1 MNLLLIG
8 FMGAGKTTVGK
19 LLAERLGYQFVDT
32 DDLIVERAGKTIP
45 RIFAEDGE
53 ARFRQWETEV
63 IRSLS
68 EHTQHVIALGGGVVK
83 REENLPL
90 LKAAGLI
97 VYLAASPEELARRIH
112 AMPGTRP
119 LIDGGG
125 EKKTLPEVEE
135 RVRKLLAERLPLYER
150 AADVVIE
157 TTGLTVEEVCQK
169 ITAQAGLSSYV
180 RRRSGS

>member
-1 MNLLLIG
+1 MNVLLIG

-32 DDLIVERAGKTIP
+32 DDLIVQRAGKTIP

-53 ARFRQWETEV
+53 ARFRELETEV
-63 IRSLS
+63 IRSLAGC
-68 EHTQHVIALGGGVVK
+68 QRHVIALGGGAVK
-83 REENLPL
+83 REGNLPL
-90 LKAAGLI
+90 LKAAGPI

-119 LIDGGG
+119 LIDGDSA
-125 EKKTLPEVEE
+125 KKTLPEVEE
-135 RVRKLLAERLPLYER
+135 RVRELLAERLPLYER

-157 TTGLTVEEVCQK
+157 TTGLTAEEVCQRMV
-169 ITAQAGLSSYV
+169 GWLE
-180 RRRSGS
+180 